1 MSGFML
7 WRRWHSFK
15 KQFFP
20 ITAQNSLFSDPLCS
34 ETQDWG
40 DIHMAFCVRDLLETD
55 IASPGAPCSLS
66 LNSGQENAP
75 TEFTDIFA
83 F

>member
-1 MSGFML
+1 ML

-34 ETQDWG
+34 ENQDWG
-40 DIHMAFCVRDLLETD
+40 DIPMAFCVRDLLETD
-55 IASPGAPCSLS
+55 IPSPGAPCSLS
-66 LNSGQENAP
+66 LNSRQENAP